1 MVKTKVEDMVLSEDS
16 IHHSMTE
23 FNDYIIAWQ
32 YAETQ
37 TGAMSDSSNSQ
48 RDSSNSQRVS
58 FQTRF

>member
-37 TGAMSDSSNSQ
+37 TGAMSDSSNS
-48 RDSSNSQRVS
+48 
-58 FQTRF
+58 